1 MTTNGVTFRM
11 VETNGITLRVA
22 EQGSGPLVLLC
33 HGFPES
39 WYSWRHQIGA
49 LAAAGYHVVAP
60 DQRGYGG
67 SDKPR
72 AIDQYTIMHLVGDLT
87 GLLEAL
93 GERQAVIVGHD
104 WGAIVAWNAAL
115 LRPDR
120 FTAVAALSVP
130 YMARGKTPPTTGF
143 AHAATGK
150 FMYILYFQQEG
161 TAENE
166 LGHDVRRTL
175 RSVLYSASGDPS
187 PDERYK
193 GDVPATGGWLDAMT
207 DPQRLPPW
215 LSEADLDYYA
225 AEFERSGFRGPINW
239 YRNFDR
245 NWELLAAWEN
255 APVTVPALFIAGKSD
270 GVIRLAGAALAA
282 HARTVPNLRRTVLLD
297 GCGHWTQQERP
308 DEVNAALLAFLADVA
323 PVGTLPPR

>member
-1 MTTNGVTFRM
+1 MTADGVPLRL
-11 VETNGITLRVA
+11 VETNGITLRIA

-39 WYSWRHQIGA
+39 WYSWRHQIAA

-67 SDKPR
+67 SDKPPR
-72 AIDQYTIMHLVGDLT
+72 IEQYTQLHLVGDMV
-87 GLLEAL
+87 GLLDAL

-104 WGAIVAWNAAL
+104 WGAPVAWNAAL

-120 FTAVAALSVP
+120 FPAVAALSVP
-130 YMARGKTPPTTGF
+130 YTPRGAMRPTEAF
-143 AHAATGK
+143 RHVAAGN

-166 LGHDVRRTL
+166 LGRDVRRTL
-175 RSVLYSASGDPS
+175 RSVLYSASGDPPPS
-187 PDERYK
+187 ERYR
-193 GDVPATGGWLDAMT
+193 GVLPATAGWLDAMT
-207 DPQRLPPW
+207 DPKQLPSW
-215 LSEADLDYYA
+215 LSEADLDYYT
-225 AEFERSGFRGPINW
+225 AEFERAGFRGGLNW

-245 NWELLAAWEN
+245 NWELMAAWEN
-255 APVTVPALFIAGKSD
+255 APITVPALFVAGTAD
-270 GVIRLAGAALAA
+270 GVITMARAALDALP
-282 HARTVPNLRRTVLLD
+282 RNVPNLRKTVLLD

-308 DEVNAALLAFLADVA
+308 AEVNAALLEFLAEVA
-323 PVGTLPPR
+323 PVRG